1 MKYQGHKIMAVTPG
15 SIAEELELEP
25 GDVLLTI
32 DGEELEDIFDYDY
45 MTDAESFV
53 MVVRKANGEEWEL
66 EIESG
71 GEDLGLTFEN
81 GLMSDYKSCSNKCIF
96 CFIDQM
102 PPGMRETLYFKD
114 DDSRLS
120 FLQGNYITLT
130 NMKDKDIERIIRFHL
145 APINISVQT
154 MNPELRCKM
163 LHNRFAGEA
172 LKKIDRLYEA
182 GTEMNG
188 QIVLCRGVNDGKEL
202 AYTIEQLSKYAPVM
216 QSVSV
221 VPVGLS
227 KYREGLYPLEPFTKE
242 DACEVIDLI
251 EKWQKIN
258 YERHGIHFIHASDEW
273 YILAEREMPEE
284 GRYDGYIQ
292 LENGVGMLRLL
303 HEEVMDALDE
313 KTDDGKEE
321 ELSIATGRLPY
332 PYLDKLVKG
341 IMKVYPGRKVH
352 VYPIRNDFFGEKI
365 TVAGLIT
372 GQDLIAQLKDKPLGD
387 RLILPS
393 VMFKSGEEV
402 FLDDI
407 TKTQAEDAL
416 QIPINIVKSSGYDL
430 VDAILDPEAAR
441 EQTAEHGAYEL
452 TMKDAGLTE
461 DGEVIP
467 DWDGEV

>member
-188 QIVLCRGVNDGKEL
+188 QIVLCRGVNDGNEL

-227 KYREGLYPLEPFTKE
+227 KYREGLYPLEPFTKK

-303 HEEVMDALDE
+303 QEEVMDALDE

-352 VYPIRNDFFGEKI
+352 IYPIRNDFFGEKI

-467 DWDGEV
+467 DWNGEV